1 MMISQDERGFL
12 TKYLLK
18 SGERLEL
25 PNKTIT
31 SNPSI
36 EIKIIKQTERTYRLV
51 GLLALAANT
60 QKEESLF
67 VDEELLDLG
76 FSPKKKIKLVEHDP
90 KTISWYN
97 QGYIMKEIRLKK
109 DGKTLDSQHYRMGY
123 RLFSY
128 QQNQKRAQ
136 EEKLELQFS
145 NWKTTASSFVLS
157 SIPMMSNQR
166 GRGYETCF
174 SMNNQICDLDVN
186 QLNEWTAFPSGWSI
200 SKRIKFLHFVCAFLQ
215 IGIQKNDFDWKEI
228 GANYYQEI
236 GGSKEFDRN
245 KDEFINL
252 LEDWAQC
259 PVSLLGMTSLGKITP
274 LYFSGQITGRY
285 SAYRN
290 GPVHSLTDLSIS
302 EEDYTTNSTTLWL
315 VENRAILTRIAAEK
329 NFLEDTNT
337 LMLCIDG
344 HLRSSHKNCIK
355 QLLANGKITQ
365 VLLWSDY
372 DPDGFQIAK
381 EMYLTVKEKHNGA
394 IRWISHTKQVLNHW
408 PEYEVYMQELL
419 KDQRI
424 EQEQVLGGAE
434 DWIKW
439 INP

>member
-1 MMISQDERGFL
+1 MMISQDEHDYL

-18 SGERLEL
+18 SGEQLKL
-25 PNKTIT
+25 P
-31 SNPSI
+31 SNTATNDPSI
-36 EIKIIKQTERTYRLV
+36 EIKVIKQTERTYRLV
-51 GLLALAANT
+51 GLLDLAANT
-60 QKEESLF
+60 PKEEALS
-67 VDEELLDLG
+67 VDEELLGLG
-76 FSPKKKIKLVEHDP
+76 FTPRKKIQLMEHNP
-90 KTISWYN
+90 KTISWYK
-97 QGYIMKEIRLKK
+97 QGLIIKEIRLQK
-109 DGKTLDSQHYRMGY
+109 DGKTVDSQHYRMGY
-123 RLFSY
+123 QLYIY

-136 EEKLELQFS
+136 EEILELQFS
-145 NWKTTASSFVLS
+145 NWKTTAKFFVLS
-157 SIPMMSNQR
+157 SFPMMSNHR
-166 GRGYETCF
+166 GRGYENCF
-174 SMNNQICDLDVN
+174 SILNQIFDLDVN
-186 QLNEWTAFPSGWSI
+186 QLKVWSEFPSSWSI
-200 SKRIKFLHFVCAFLQ
+200 SKRIKFLHFISAFLQ
-215 IGIQKNDFDWKEI
+215 IGVQKNDFDWKEI

-252 LEDWAQC
+252 IEDWAQC

-274 LYFSGQITGRY
+274 LYFSGQITGLY
-285 SAYRN
+285 STYRN
-290 GPVHSLTDLSIS
+290 GPVHSLTDLSIT
-302 EEDYTTNSTTLWL
+302 EEDYTTDATTLWL

-337 LMLCIDG
+337 LMLCVDG

-355 QLLANGKITQ
+355 QLLTNGKIKQ

-381 EMYLTVKEKHNGA
+381 EMYLTIKEKHNGT
-394 IRWISHTKQVLNHW
+394 IKWITHSKQVLNQW
-408 PEYEVYMQELL
+408 QEYEVYMQDVL
-419 KDQRI
+419 KDKRM

>member
-1 MMISQDERGFL
+1 MISKDELDYL
-12 TKYLLK
+12 TKYLIK
-18 SGERLEL
+18 SGEQLEL
-25 PNKTIT
+25 PTNNST
-31 SNPSI
+31 SDLSI

-51 GLLALAANT
+51 GLLALSANT
-60 QKEESLF
+60 PKEEALF
-67 VDEELLDLG
+67 ADEELLGLG
-76 FSPKKKIKLVEHDP
+76 FTPKKKIQLMEHNP
-90 KTISWYN
+90 KTISWYK
-97 QGYIMKEIRLKK
+97 QGLIIKEIRLKK
-109 DGKTLDSQHYRMGY
+109 DGKTLDFQHYRMGY
-123 RLFSY
+123 YLYIY

-136 EEKLELQFS
+136 EEILEQQFS
-145 NWKTTASSFVLS
+145 NWKTTAKSFVLS
-157 SIPMMSNQR
+157 SFPMMRDQR

-174 SMNNQICDLDVN
+174 SKIKQICELDVN
-186 QLNEWTAFPSGWSI
+186 QFKEWSVLPSGWSI
-200 SKRIKFLHFVCAFLQ
+200 SKKIKFLHFACAFLQ
-215 IGIQKNDFDWKEI
+215 IGVQKNDFDWKEI

-302 EEDYTTNSTTLWL
+302 QEDYTTNATTLWL
-315 VENRAILTRIAAEK
+315 VENRAILTRMAAEK
-329 NFLEDTNT
+329 NFLEGTNT
-337 LMLCIDG
+337 LMLCVDG

-355 QLLANGKITQ
+355 QLLTNGKIKQ
-365 VLLWSDY
+365 VLIWSDY

-381 EMYLTVKEKHNGA
+381 EMYLTIREKHSGL
-394 IRWISHTKQVLNHW
+394 IKWITHTKQVLNQW
-408 PEYEVYMQELL
+408 QEYEVYMQDVL
-419 KDQRI
+419 KDKRM